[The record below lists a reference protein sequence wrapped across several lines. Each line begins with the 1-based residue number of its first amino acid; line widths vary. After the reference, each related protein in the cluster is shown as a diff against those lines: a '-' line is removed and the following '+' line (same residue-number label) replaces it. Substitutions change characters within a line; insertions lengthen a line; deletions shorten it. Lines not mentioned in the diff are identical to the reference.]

1 MFYFIYG
8 DTPLLLKYEEVLKE
22 IKTKEGE
29 LPTKIYDISQGE
41 EESFLQSISI
51 NSMFSPKELI
61 ILKRVEEIKKLENF
75 LKVVSEYNLSQ
86 KEVVLLYEEKLN
98 DYGKATNEVSEKILK
113 IIDELG
119 KKVVARKALER
130 KSIDFYIE
138 KELNISEYE
147 AENLS
152 EILGDDFIKVKNEVE
167 KIKNFIGNEG
177 FILEEVIP
185 ILSVSKEYNLKKLVE
200 EFISENKYK
209 ELLEYLKMN
218 REYMLFIYLLSDE
231 LVTLMKLKELVRLGA
246 LRDGI
251 TYNSFKGECYSE
263 IKKYF
268 KNSRGYIK
276 EYPLFL
282 KLPLLKKYSS
292 DFLYSKIEELL
303 KIESQIKSGKIEE
316 EIGVEKII
324 IGFIK

>member
-119 KKVVARKALER
+119 KKVVARKVLEK

-147 AENLS
+147 AEKLS

-282 KLPLLKKYSS
+282 KLSLLKKYSS